1 MTFRQ
6 FALNNVYRNARAY
19 VAFFLSS
26 SFAVMT
32 LFTYLIFIFHPDIV
46 KSEMG
51 AMTKAGMIVASYITF
66 IFSFLFVLYSIS
78 AFLKVRMKEFGI
90 LTILGAAGRQLNR
103 LIFLENMIIG
113 TASVTAGIVG
123 GLVFSKLFLMLGSKA
138 LEMKELPMYFPAKA
152 LGITISSFIA
162 LFLIISLMTTI
173 MVRQRKALE
182 MLQGSSKP
190 KKEPKASIWLSL
202 LSVSAFAGAF
212 YLLGQ
217 GIGDDE
223 LKLLVILLLDMIG
236 TYFFFTQLS
245 VFAIRFLK
253 KNRLFVWRGLN
264 LLWVSELAYKIRD
277 NARMFFMIT
286 IVTAIT
292 CTAAGAVLAVNK
304 QMEYVYK
311 EDPFAFSY
319 FPLTDAKS
327 KTEMARIDKELKQ
340 AGLSYERVGF
350 QQIRVGMK
358 GFDNYFILMQQSDYE
373 QLTNSLSLPHVTLQ
387 PGEALLI
394 HSKLAKNKL
403 PDLTE
408 LTLNEPEG
416 ITFKKKEEF
425 TKTLFGSP
433 HVVVVSDTDF
443 RQVIQKLPPIQ
454 PEENFGFLVPE
465 WSNHTVPAIDSPEVK
480 LGMELDKSNKDR
492 LRDDKADGIIVSRA
506 SNYMNMKQLSSIM
519 IFIGLFITVIFS
531 VFTASFLYFKL
542 FNDLQQDQRYY
553 HSLSK
558 MGLSENEMKRTATI
572 QISLLFYIPLVF
584 AALQTLAGLSAFT
597 SMFYVT
603 NSMIMVG
610 FTAIGSFIILQT
622 IYFLIVRSRFLA
634 QLKRV
639 MV

>member
-6 FALNNVYRNARAY
+6 FAFNNVYRNARAY
-19 VAFFLSS
+19 VAYFLSS

-32 LFTYLIFIFHPDIV
+32 FFTYLIFIFHPDLV

-66 IFSFLFVLYSIS
+66 VFSFLFVLYSIS
-78 AFLKVRMKEFGI
+78 SFLKVRMKEFGI

-113 TASVTAGIVG
+113 TAAVITGIVG
-123 GLVFSKLFLMLGSKA
+123 GLVFSKLFLMLGSRA

-152 LGITISSFIA
+152 LGITIFSFIA
-162 LFLIISLMTTI
+162 LFLIISLMTTV

-202 LSVSAFAGAF
+202 LSISAFAGAF

-217 GIGDDE
+217 GIDADE
-223 LKLLVILLLDMIG
+223 LKLLAILLLDMVG

-245 VFAIRFLK
+245 VFVIRLLK
-253 KNRLFVWRGLN
+253 KNRSFVWRGLN

-286 IVTAIT
+286 IVAAIT
-292 CTAAGAVLAVNK
+292 CTAAGAVLAINK
-304 QMEYVYK
+304 QTEYVYK
-311 EDPFAFSY
+311 EAPFAFSY
-319 FPLTDAKS
+319 FPLTDTTS
-327 KTEMARIDKELKQ
+327 KTEMARIDQELKQ
-340 AGLSYERVGF
+340 AGIKYERVGF
-350 QQIRVGMK
+350 KQIRVGMK

-373 QLTNSLSLPHVTLQ
+373 RLAKSLSLPHVSL
-387 PGEALLI
+387 PAGEALLI
-394 HSKLAKNKL
+394 HSKLAENKL
-403 PDLTE
+403 PDLAE

-416 ITFKKKEEF
+416 TTFKKKEEF
-425 TKTLFGSP
+425 TKTLFGAP

-443 RQVIQKLPPIQ
+443 KQVMQKLPPIQ
-454 PEENFGFLVPE
+454 TEENFGYLVPE
-465 WSNHTVPAIDSPEVK
+465 WSNRTVPGTDSLEVK

-492 LRDDKADGIIVSRA
+492 LRSGKADGIISSSA
-506 SNYMNMKQLSSIM
+506 SNYMNLKQLTSIM

-531 VFTASFLYFKL
+531 VFTASFLYFRL

-558 MGLSENEMKRTATI
+558 MGLSEKEMKRTVTI
-572 QISLLFYIPLVF
+572 QIALLFYIPLVF
-584 AALQTLAGLSAFT
+584 AALQTLVGMSAFT
-597 SMFYVT
+597 SMFYVV
-603 NSMIMVG
+603 NNMMMVG
-610 FTAIGSFIILQT
+610 FTAIGVFIILQT
-622 IYFLIVRSRFLA
+622 IYFLVVRSRFLA